1 LEISTI
7 GGSITTIRNV
17 GDLHLK
23 GSGWKSIS
31 MIDVYNSVTFTLWL
45 CGCNL
50 KCPFCHNWRLAVN
63 DPRYCHILNIEEL
76 LEELEASKILID
88 YLHVTGGEP
97 LVQYR
102 GLSKFFRI
110 IKDNIGVKISLNTNF
125 TLYNPLR
132 KIIEEELVDHLAT
145 DVKIPYSLLYG
156 YSEEIAVN
164 LWNLFLKSIEYVAD
178 TNIPLELRIPVG
190 KNIPIKTF
198 EEYLDIILKKLEKHS
213 NFYVIV
219 QPLLGPPITTPRNI
233 AWCKKYCDP
242 DPRILDEIGSLIK
255 SRGVDKVIVRKT
267 LSFG

>member
-1 LEISTI
+1 M
-7 GGSITTIRNV
+7 
-17 GDLHLK
+17 K

-50 KCPFCHNWRLAVN
+50 KCPFCHNWRLAIN
-63 DPRYCHILNIEEL
+63 DPKYCRILNTGVL
-76 LEELEASKILID
+76 LEELEASKMLID

-102 GLSKFFRI
+102 NLLKLFRI
-110 IKDNIGVKISLNTNF
+110 ARDNIGVKISLNTNF
-125 TLYNPLR
+125 TLYSPLR
-132 KIIEEELVDHLAT
+132 RIIKEELVDHLAT
-145 DVKIPYSLLYG
+145 DIKIPYNLLYG
-156 YSEEIAVN
+156 YSDDIAVK

-190 KNIPIKTF
+190 KNIQIEIFGK
-198 EEYLDIILKKLEKHS
+198 YIDIVLKKLKQHN
-213 NFYVIV
+213 NFYIIV

-233 AWCKKYCDP
+233 TWCRKYCDP
-242 DPRILDEIGSLIK
+242 DPEILDEIGSLIRNK
-255 SRGVDKVIVRKT
+255 GIKKVVIRKT